1 MRVRRPPFVNHMTQ
15 RRPGQRPVPARP
27 SLLLGH
33 DEMKTSFPGE
43 GDRSR
48 GDDLETQARQWLQL
62 LHSGDARA
70 LDAQHFR
77 RWVRRSPAHQAAF
90 QTVRQRWE
98 AIEPA
103 ARQLAVRQ
111 PQLLASQL
119 RSEVR
124 YNRRAFLGV
133 AVGAAAAAGVMVVR
147 PPLGLWPSPGE
158 WTADE
163 RTATGERR
171 TLALAEGVDVTLNTR
186 TSARRQTESGRA
198 VGLNLITGE
207 AAVDLGLGRTFTVV
221 AGAGIAQASE
231 GSFEVRHLDGKVCV
245 TCVAG
250 SVRIQH
256 AGGERILQ
264 ARQQVRYDAAAI
276 GAITGV
282 DVAAVTAWRE
292 GALVFDQTRFSEVID
307 EINRYRL
314 GRVMLMN
321 DGVRSRPVTG
331 RFRID
336 SLDLALVQLQES
348 FGLRARALPAGVLLL
363 S

>member
-1 MRVRRPPFVNHMTQ
+1 
-15 RRPGQRPVPARP
+15 
-27 SLLLGH
+27 
-33 DEMKTSFPGE
+33 MKTSFPGE
-43 GDRSR
+43 GDPHA
-48 GDDLETQARQWLQL
+48 GDDLETQARHWLRL
-62 LHSGDARA
+62 LHSGDART

-90 QTVRQRWE
+90 QTARQRWE

-103 ARQLAVRQ
+103 ARQVAARQ
-111 PQLLASQL
+111 PQWLAPQ
-119 RSEVR
+119 RSAVS

-147 PPLGLWPSPGE
+147 PPLGLWPGPNE

-171 TLALAEGVDVTLNTR
+171 TLALADGVDVTLNTR
-186 TSARRQTESGRA
+186 TSARRQNEAGRA

-207 AAVDLGLGRTFTVV
+207 AAVDLTPGRSFTVV
-221 AGAGIAQASE
+221 AGAGLAQASE

-264 ARQQVRYDAAAI
+264 ARQQVRYDADAI

-282 DVAAVTAWRE
+282 DVAAVTAWRQ

-307 EINRYRL
+307 EINRYRV

-331 RFRID
+331 RFQID

-348 FGLRARALPAGVLLL
+348 FGLKARSLPAGVLLL